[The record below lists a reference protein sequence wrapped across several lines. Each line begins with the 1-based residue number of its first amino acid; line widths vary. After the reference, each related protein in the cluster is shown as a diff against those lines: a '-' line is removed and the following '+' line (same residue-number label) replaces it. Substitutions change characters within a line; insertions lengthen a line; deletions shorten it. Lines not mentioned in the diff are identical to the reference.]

1 MSDHQQLTETPMNT
15 KALFATALLA
25 ALSLPSLATDLT
37 GPDITVNYA
46 DLAIDEA
53 PGATQLLKR
62 IEAAAG
68 RLCARLDHGDLASRS
83 NARDCRRQVTAAAV
97 YKVNHPMLLAVYD
110 AQRGATETVAN
121 ANK

>member
-1 MSDHQQLTETPMNT
+1 MNIQ
-15 KALFATALLA
+15 KIFGATLLA
-25 ALSLPSLATDLT
+25 VLSLPTLASELV

-53 PGATQLLKR
+53 AGATQLLKR

-68 RLCARLDHGDLASRS
+68 RVCARLDHGDLASRA
-83 NARDCRRQVTAAAV
+83 NAADCRRQVTAAAV
-97 YKVNHPMLLAVYD
+97 NKVNHPMLLAVYD
-110 AQRGATETVAN
+110 AKRGATETVAT